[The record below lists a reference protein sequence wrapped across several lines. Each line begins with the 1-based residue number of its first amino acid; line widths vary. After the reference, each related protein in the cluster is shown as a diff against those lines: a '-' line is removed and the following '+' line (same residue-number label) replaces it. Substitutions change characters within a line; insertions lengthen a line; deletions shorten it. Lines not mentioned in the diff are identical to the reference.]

1 MRRVA
6 VAIILVAAC
15 HGNAPSTPASPVAAT
30 VPAEAS
36 AVPATAT
43 APPARPQGDHPASRR
58 DEVVDRV
65 HGVAIADPYRWLEDA
80 SKPEVQA
87 WMKAQDAYART
98 RLAKLPGRDAIAA
111 RLREVY
117 YFDAVGAPQHWK
129 GRYFFARKHKDK
141 EKTVVYWKQGEA
153 GAEKVLLDPNAWS
166 TDGSSGLHG
175 WSVSHDGKYVAY
187 NVSEH
192 NADETTLKV
201 IEVATGKVLA
211 DTIGG
216 TKFGQASWTPDGRGF
231 YYSWTPPASAT
242 LAEPDRNAHTEVRYH
257 KLGGDPARDAVV
269 HEATGHNDWF
279 LQGGVSRDGHW
290 LFSVISQGSSGAT
303 SIFYKDLRRS
313 QREWTVLIDGV
324 DATSYV
330 VDWRDRFYL
339 TTNDGAPR
347 YHVFEVDPQRPAR
360 AAWKEIVP
368 QQDVT
373 IDTVDVIGGHLI
385 VNRLRDAASEMEVRS
400 LDGRLV
406 RKIDL
411 PPLGTATPMVGLAD
425 EDAAY
430 FAYSSFTSPDVIF
443 RTSIRT
449 GKVSE
454 WARIS
459 IPLDTAKLTTEQVR
473 YRSKDGTEVTMFLIH
488 RKDAVKNGS
497 IPTLLTGYGGFQV
510 SITPGFGPAYAVFV
524 ERGGLIAIPNLRG
537 GGEFGEDWHRAGMM
551 ANKQNVFDDFLAAAR
566 YLVDSGWTSRD
577 RLAIYGGSNGG
588 LLVGAATVQ
597 APELFKA
604 VVCAVPL
611 LDMVR
616 YHKFGLGAA
625 WMSEYGSADEPAQF
639 KTLYAYSPYHH
650 VRDGTSYPAF
660 LMLSSDHDDRVDP
673 MHARKF
679 TAALQRANAGPG
691 PVWLRIEQ
699 NAGHGGAD
707 VVKQQVDEWADTFAF
722 VLAHIAS

>member
-1 MRRVA
+1 M
-6 VAIILVAAC
+6 
-15 HGNAPSTPASPVAAT
+15 
-30 VPAEAS
+30 
-36 AVPATAT
+36 PATAT
-43 APPARPQGDHPASRR
+43 APPARPHGDYPATRR
-58 DEVVDRV
+58 EEVVDRV

-129 GRYFFARKHKDK
+129 GRYFFTRKHKDK

-303 SIFYKDLRRS
+303 SIFYKDLRRP
-313 QREWTVLIDGV
+313 QKEWTVLIDGV

-347 YHVFEVDPQRPAR
+347 YRVFEVDPQRPAR
-360 AAWKEIVP
+360 AAWKELVP

-385 VNRLRDAASEMEVRS
+385 VNRLRDAASEMEVRA
-400 LDGRLV
+400 LDGKLV

-488 RKDAVKNGS
+488 RKDAVKSGS

-604 VVCAVPL
+604 AVCAVPL

>member
-1 MRRVA
+1 
-6 VAIILVAAC
+6 
-15 HGNAPSTPASPVAAT
+15 
-30 VPAEAS
+30 
-36 AVPATAT
+36 
-43 APPARPQGDHPASRR
+43 
-58 DEVVDRV
+58 
-65 HGVAIADPYRWLEDA
+65 
-80 SKPEVQA
+80 
-87 WMKAQDAYART
+87 
-98 RLAKLPGRDAIAA
+98 
-111 RLREVY
+111 
-117 YFDAVGAPQHWK
+117 
-129 GRYFFARKHKDK
+129 
-141 EKTVVYWKQGEA
+141 
-153 GAEKVLLDPNAWS
+153 
-166 TDGSSGLHG
+166 
-175 WSVSHDGKYVAY
+175 
-187 NVSEH
+187 
-192 NADETTLKV
+192 
-201 IEVATGKVLA
+201 
-211 DTIGG
+211 
-216 TKFGQASWTPDGRGF
+216 
-231 YYSWTPPASAT
+231 
-242 LAEPDRNAHTEVRYH
+242 
-257 KLGGDPARDAVV
+257 
-269 HEATGHNDWF
+269 
-279 LQGGVSRDGHW
+279 
-290 LFSVISQGSSGAT
+290 
-303 SIFYKDLRRS
+303 
-313 QREWTVLIDGV
+313 
-324 DATSYV
+324 V
-330 VDWRDRFYL
+330 VDWRDRFYV

-347 YHVFEVDPQRPAR
+347 YHVFEVDPKQPAR

-385 VNRLRDAASEMEVRS
+385 VNRLRNAASEMEVRA
-400 LDGRLV
+400 LDGKLV

-449 GKVSE
+449 GKVTE

-551 ANKQNVFDDFLAAAR
+551 ANKQNVFDDFLGAAR

>member
-30 VPAEAS
+30 MPAEAS
-36 AVPATAT
+36 VVPATAT
-43 APPARPQGDHPASRR
+43 ASPARPQGDYPASRR

-87 WMKAQDAYART
+87 WMKAQDVYARS

-279 LQGGVSRDGHW
+279 LQGGVSHDGHW

-303 SIFYKDLRRS
+303 SIFYKDLRRP
-313 QREWTVLIDGV
+313 QKEWTVLIDGV

-330 VDWRDRFYL
+330 VDWRDRFYV

-347 YHVFEVDPQRPAR
+347 YRVFEVDPQRPAR

-385 VNRLRDAASEMEVRS
+385 VNRLRDAASEVEVRA

-430 FAYSSFTSPDVIF
+430 FAYSSFTSPDVVF

-449 GKVSE
+449 GRVSE

-660 LMLSSDHDDRVDP
+660 LMLSS
-673 MHARKF
+673 
-679 TAALQRANAGPG
+679 
-691 PVWLRIEQ
+691 
-699 NAGHGGAD
+699 
-707 VVKQQVDEWADTFAF
+707 
-722 VLAHIAS
+722 